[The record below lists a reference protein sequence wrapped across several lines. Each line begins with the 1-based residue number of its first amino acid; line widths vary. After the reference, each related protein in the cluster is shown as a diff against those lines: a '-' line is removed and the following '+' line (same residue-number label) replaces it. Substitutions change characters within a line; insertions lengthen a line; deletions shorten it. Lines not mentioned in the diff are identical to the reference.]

1 MRRSGVNGD
10 RYWSKVWNGWLWGG
24 WRIPEHCLWARCLF
38 SLSAQFHHE
47 LVVDVGVAHRLDP
60 IAGIDQHF
68 VNVASIEEVESSF
81 ATYVQ
86 AVCYHND
93 YSGNL
98 SPQYIISHSSI
109 SCGVTVSAL
118 VKCRNLSM
126 ASWLRKQIWLL
137 GFLYP
142 VPDSCD
148 VWCRTLCRSR
158 DFCVRR
164 VPMVVP
170 LLCLIRDK
178 VPSCFLSF

>member
-1 MRRSGVNGD
+1 MPLPASAITATQRHSDNFSDEDTVVSTHTVG
-10 RYWSKVWNGWLWGG
+10 L
-24 WRIPEHCLWARCLF
+24 L
-38 SLSAQFHHE
+38 SLSAQLHHE
-47 LVVDVGVAHRLDP
+47 LVVDVGVTHRLEP

-126 ASWLRKQIWLL
+126 ASWLRKQI
-137 GFLYP
+137 
-142 VPDSCD
+142 
-148 VWCRTLCRSR
+148 
-158 DFCVRR
+158 
-164 VPMVVP
+164 
-170 LLCLIRDK
+170 
-178 VPSCFLSF
+178 